1 MVLYMDGRGQ
11 SLSKTSSKTPSTAGL
26 ERERYGKYTV
36 QVHRR
41 GISCAAETD
50 ERNQCEYDPS

>member
-1 MVLYMDGRGQ
+1 MSVNFHILVHFGNFH
-11 SLSKTSSKTPSTAGL
+11 SLPTTAGL

-50 ERNQCEYDPS
+50 QCEYDPS